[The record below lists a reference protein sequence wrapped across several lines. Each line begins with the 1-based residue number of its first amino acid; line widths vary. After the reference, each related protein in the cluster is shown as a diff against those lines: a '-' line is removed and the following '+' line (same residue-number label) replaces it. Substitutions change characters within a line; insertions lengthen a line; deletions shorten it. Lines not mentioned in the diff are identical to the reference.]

1 MTLQK
6 LIKKIQSLS
15 GVTQG
20 DFQSLY
26 VKTID
31 NFIPYISMPNEP
43 LNTKTI
49 VETLNLTVLAL
60 KKRQGYL
67 LPLGADSE
75 IAFRQ
80 REEWTFAVFVA
91 VLGNSIDVTV
101 RSAVI
106 KALLPSQA
114 YAWLHRN
121 TQLFSLWERY
131 LQGDVTNNVLAEL
144 IRHNHE
150 APHVEGAQQ
159 EIGIK
164 QKPSQTIDNQQNEK
178 LQQPLAKK
186 QDDVSH
192 AIETT
197 PANLNIESHDA
208 SVNTVT
214 EIKEIDLKAL
224 SKSTSEESDTDSV
237 ENNVTTVPEA
247 KIMNQPN
254 IPNFK
259 ADNFWHWLKR
269 IIHKKEITWNKTNS
283 FIHGVDL
290 GAFIQIPEAINAF
303 LNTEA
308 EKHDAV
314 PNELILQQRPN
325 LTKQIKKHEQLI
337 KNARG
342 SRIHVYCVGK
352 WEDRQTVSGIVIEQ
366 TCLTTDDQTI
376 PVNTQLM
383 PDPLGSV

>member
-1 MTLQK
+1 MILQK
-6 LIKKIQSLS
+6 RIKKIQSLS

-31 NFIPYISMPNEP
+31 NFIHYISMPNEP
-43 LNTKTI
+43 LNTQTV
-49 VETLNLTVLAL
+49 VEALNRAVLAL

-75 IAFRQ
+75 VAFRQ

-91 VLGNSIDVTV
+91 VLGDSIDVTV
-101 RSAVI
+101 RFAVI
-106 KALLPSQA
+106 KALLPHQA

-121 TQLFSLWERY
+121 TQLFTLWECY
-131 LQGDVTNNVLAEL
+131 LQGDVSNNVLAEL

-150 APHVEGAQQ
+150 APHVEVAQQ
-159 EIGIK
+159 NK
-164 QKPSQTIDNQQNEK
+164 K
-178 LQQPLAKK
+178 LQQPLAIK

-192 AIETT
+192 AIEST
-197 PANLNIESHDA
+197 PVDLNVESHVILN
-208 SVNTVT
+208 SKTT

-224 SKSTSEESDTDSV
+224 SNPASNEGETDSV
-237 ENNVTTVPEA
+237 ENTLATVSEA

-259 ADNFWHWLKR
+259 ADDFWHWLKR
-269 IIHKKEITWNKTNS
+269 IIHKKEIAWNKSNS

-290 GAFIQIPEAINAF
+290 GIFIQIPEAINEF
-303 LNTEA
+303 LNTGA
-308 EKHDAV
+308 VKHDTV
-314 PNELILQQRPN
+314 PNELILQQRPD
-325 LTKQIKKHEQLI
+325 LTKQIKKHNQLI

-366 TCLTTDDQTI
+366 PCLMADDQTI
-376 PVNTQLM
+376 PINTQLM
-383 PDPLGSV
+383 PDPLDSV